1 MGQTRGEGPLSEKS
15 IVLIDG
21 EHYPPVVARAIS
33 MLISSGEHPVAAL
46 LVGGGEKLGQSDV
59 DLGVS
64 VENVTEEPEVGLAEA
79 IERHGVSKIID
90 ISDEPVLGYVQRS
103 RLASISLWKGA
114 SYTGADFTF
123 TPPPRPRLAR
133 VPSVSVIGTGKR
145 TGKTAVGGTTARAY
159 DRAGLDPVVVA
170 MGRGGPPEPEVIED
184 FESLTPESLL
194 SWVTDGR
201 HAASDYIEDA
211 LTARVKAVGA
221 WRAGGGMAGATA
233 HTNYEKAIER
243 AHELDPG
250 LLVCEGSGAAIPP
263 LHCDAG
269 ILIVN
274 AGIDPGHLRGYFGL
288 YRLLLADLVVL
299 TMVEESISR
308 GQLTALDSCIRSTPL
323 NEPKVA
329 QTRFRPAPLGEVSG
343 KKVWFATTAPRQA
356 GEVLKRHLEEKF
368 EAKVTGMSHSLADR
382 SKLKT
387 ELDELSDVEVLAVE
401 LKAAAVDVVTKFG
414 IENDIEIVYVD
425 NQPEM
430 IDEGG
435 PSLDDLLLEVA
446 GLAKERFST
455 Q

>member
-1 MGQTRGEGPLSEKS
+1 LSDKS

-33 MLISSGEHPVAAL
+33 MLISSGERPVAAL

-59 DLGVS
+59 DIGVP
-64 VENVTEEPEVGLAEA
+64 VENVGDDPEVKLAEA
-79 IERHGVSKIID
+79 IERLGVTKVID
-90 ISDEPVLGYVQRS
+90 VSDEPVLGYVQRS

-114 SYTGADFTF
+114 SYTGADFAF
-123 TPPPRPRLAR
+123 TPPPRPHLAK

-145 TGKTAVGGTTARAY
+145 TGKTAVGGATARAY
-159 DRAGLDPVVVA
+159 DQAGFDPVIVA
-170 MGRGGPPEPEVIED
+170 MGRGGPKDPEVIED

-194 SWVTDGR
+194 SWVEDGR

-243 AHELDPG
+243 AHDLDPG
-250 LLVCEGSGAAIPP
+250 MLVCEGSGSAIPP
-263 LHCDAG
+263 VHCDAG

-308 GQLTALDSCIRSTPL
+308 GQLAALDSCIRSTPL
-323 NEPKVA
+323 NQPKVA

-343 KKVWFATTAPRQA
+343 KKVWFATTAPEEA
-356 GEVLKRHLEEKF
+356 GDVLKRHLEEKF
-368 EAKVTGMSHSLADR
+368 EATVTSISHSLADR
-382 SKLKT
+382 AKLKE
-387 ELDELSDVEVLAVE
+387 ELSELSDVDVLAVE

-414 IENDIEIVYVD
+414 IENDIEVVYVD

-430 IDEGG
+430 VGEGDSTLDE
-435 PSLDDLLLEVA
+435 LLLEVA